1 MTNFKNAEIGT
12 LAEIGEKYENG
23 KAFLHDLLELT
34 SCEISVN
41 AMTAGLKIP
50 FCHRHF
56 QNEEI
61 YIILSGSGDF
71 QVNDTAFPI
80 AEGSIVRVATAS
92 NRSIRCTSTEK
103 MLYICIQAKE
113 GSLEQCTMEDGE
125 ITQQETKW

>member
-1 MTNFKNAEIGT
+1 MKNFKNAEIGT

-61 YIILSGSGDF
+61 YIFLKG
-71 QVNDTAFPI
+71 
-80 AEGSIVRVATAS
+80 EGTITVDNKV
-92 NRSIRCTSTEK
+92 IDV
-103 MLYICIQAKE
+103 KE
-113 GSLEQCTMEDGE
+113 GSCVKIMPKAARTIEAKTDMQYLCVQAKTNSLEQFGLKDAELC
-125 ITQQETKW
+125 

>member
-41 AMTAGLKIP
+41 AMTAGLIIP

-61 YIILSGSGDF
+61 YIFLKG
-71 QVNDTAFPI
+71 
-80 AEGSIVRVATAS
+80 EGTITVDNKV
-92 NRSIRCTSTEK
+92 IDV
-103 MLYICIQAKE
+103 KE
-113 GSLEQCTMEDGE
+113 GSCVKIMPKAARTIEAKTDMQYLCVQAKTNSLEQFGLKDAELC
-125 ITQQETKW
+125 

>member
-61 YIILSGSGDF
+61 YIFLKG
-71 QVNDTAFPI
+71 
-80 AEGSIVRVATAS
+80 EGTITVDNKV
-92 NRSIRCTSTEK
+92 IDV
-103 MLYICIQAKE
+103 KE
-113 GSLEQCTMEDGE
+113 GSCVKIMPKAARTIEAKTDMQYLCVQAKTNSLEQFGLKDADLC
-125 ITQQETKW
+125 

>member
-61 YIILSGSGDF
+61 YIFLKG
-71 QVNDTAFPI
+71 
-80 AEGSIVRVATAS
+80 EGTITVDNKV
-92 NRSIRCTSTEK
+92 IDV
-103 MLYICIQAKE
+103 KE
-113 GSLEQCTMEDGE
+113 GSCVKIMPKAARTIEAKTDMQYLCVQAKTNSLEQFGIKDAELC
-125 ITQQETKW
+125 

>member
-12 LAEIGEKYENG
+12 LSEIGEKYENG

-61 YIILSGSGDF
+61 YIFLKG
-71 QVNDTAFPI
+71 
-80 AEGSIVRVATAS
+80 EGTITVDNKV
-92 NRSIRCTSTEK
+92 IDV
-103 MLYICIQAKE
+103 KE
-113 GSLEQCTMEDGE
+113 GSCVKIMPKAARTIEAKTDMQYLCVQAKTNSLEQFGLKDAELC
-125 ITQQETKW
+125 

>member
-61 YIILSGSGDF
+61 YIFLKG
-71 QVNDTAFPI
+71 
-80 AEGSIVRVATAS
+80 EGTITVDNKV
-92 NRSIRCTSTEK
+92 IDV
-103 MLYICIQAKE
+103 KE
-113 GSLEQCTMEDGE
+113 GSCVMIMPKAARTIEAKTDMQYLCVQAKTNSLEQFGLKDAELC
-125 ITQQETKW
+125 

>member
-61 YIILSGSGDF
+61 YIFLKG
-71 QVNDTAFPI
+71 
-80 AEGSIVRVATAS
+80 EGTITVDNKV
-92 NRSIRCTSTEK
+92 IDV
-103 MLYICIQAKE
+103 KE
-113 GSLEQCTMEDGE
+113 GSCVKIMPKAARTIEAKTDMQYLCVQAKTNSLEQFGLKDAELC
-125 ITQQETKW
+125 

>member
-56 QNEEI
+56 QYEEI
-61 YIILSGSGDF
+61 YIFLKG
-71 QVNDTAFPI
+71 
-80 AEGSIVRVATAS
+80 EGTITVDNKV
-92 NRSIRCTSTEK
+92 IDV
-103 MLYICIQAKE
+103 KE
-113 GSLEQCTMEDGE
+113 GSCVKIMPKAARTIEAKTDMQYLCVQAKTNSLEQFGLKDAELC
-125 ITQQETKW
+125 

>member
-61 YIILSGSGDF
+61 YIFLKG
-71 QVNDTAFPI
+71 
-80 AEGSIVRVATAS
+80 EGTITVDNKV
-92 NRSIRCTSTEK
+92 IDV
-103 MLYICIQAKE
+103 KE
-113 GSLEQCTMEDGE
+113 GSCVKIMPQAARTIEAKTDMQYLCVQAKTNSLEQFGLKDAELC
-125 ITQQETKW
+125 

>member
-50 FCHRHF
+50 FCLRHF

-61 YIILSGSGDF
+61 YIFLKG
-71 QVNDTAFPI
+71 
-80 AEGSIVRVATAS
+80 EGTITVDNKV
-92 NRSIRCTSTEK
+92 IDV
-103 MLYICIQAKE
+103 KE
-113 GSLEQCTMEDGE
+113 GSCVKIMPKAARTIEAKTDMQYLCVQAKTNSLEQFGLKDAELC
-125 ITQQETKW
+125 

>member
-61 YIILSGSGDF
+61 YIFLKGEG
-71 QVNDTAFPI
+71 TI
-80 AEGSIVRVATAS
+80 AVDNKVIDV
-92 NRSIRCTSTEK
+92 
-103 MLYICIQAKE
+103 KE
-113 GSLEQCTMEDGE
+113 GSCVKIMPKAARTIEAKTDMQYLCVQAKTNSLEQFGLKDAELC
-125 ITQQETKW
+125 

>member
-61 YIILSGSGDF
+61 YIFLKG
-71 QVNDTAFPI
+71 
-80 AEGSIVRVATAS
+80 EGTITVDNKV
-92 NRSIRCTSTEK
+92 IDV
-103 MLYICIQAKE
+103 KE
-113 GSLEQCTMEDGE
+113 GSCVKIMPKAARTIEAKTDMPYLCVQAKTNSLEQFGLKDAELC
-125 ITQQETKW
+125 

>member
-1 MTNFKNAEIGT
+1 MTSFKNAEIGT

-61 YIILSGSGDF
+61 YIFLKG
-71 QVNDTAFPI
+71 
-80 AEGSIVRVATAS
+80 EGTITVDNKV
-92 NRSIRCTSTEK
+92 IDV
-103 MLYICIQAKE
+103 KE
-113 GSLEQCTMEDGE
+113 GSCVKIMPKAARTIEAKTDMQYLCVQAKTNSLEQFGLKDAELC
-125 ITQQETKW
+125 

>member
-1 MTNFKNAEIGT
+1 M
-12 LAEIGEKYENG
+12 GEKYENG

-61 YIILSGSGDF
+61 YIFLKG
-71 QVNDTAFPI
+71 
-80 AEGSIVRVATAS
+80 EGTITVDNKV
-92 NRSIRCTSTEK
+92 IDV
-103 MLYICIQAKE
+103 KE
-113 GSLEQCTMEDGE
+113 GSCVKIMPKAARTIEAKTDMQYLCVQAKTNSLEQFGLKDAELC
-125 ITQQETKW
+125 

>member
-23 KAFLHDLLELT
+23 KAFLYDLLELT

-61 YIILSGSGDF
+61 YIFLKG
-71 QVNDTAFPI
+71 
-80 AEGSIVRVATAS
+80 EGTITVDNKV
-92 NRSIRCTSTEK
+92 IDV
-103 MLYICIQAKE
+103 KE
-113 GSLEQCTMEDGE
+113 GSCVKIMPKAARTIEAKTDMQYLCVQAKTNSLEQFGLKDAELC
-125 ITQQETKW
+125 

>member
-12 LAEIGEKYENG
+12 LAKKKKKYENG

-61 YIILSGSGDF
+61 YIFLKG
-71 QVNDTAFPI
+71 
-80 AEGSIVRVATAS
+80 EGTITVDNKV
-92 NRSIRCTSTEK
+92 IDV
-103 MLYICIQAKE
+103 KE
-113 GSLEQCTMEDGE
+113 GSCVKIMPKAARTIEAKTDMQYLCVQAKTNSLEQFGLKDAEVC
-125 ITQQETKW
+125 

>member
-41 AMTAGLKIP
+41 DMTAGLKIP

-61 YIILSGSGDF
+61 YIFLKG
-71 QVNDTAFPI
+71 
-80 AEGSIVRVATAS
+80 EGTITVDNKV
-92 NRSIRCTSTEK
+92 IDV
-103 MLYICIQAKE
+103 KE
-113 GSLEQCTMEDGE
+113 GSCVKIMPKAARTIEAKTDMQYLCVQAKTNSLEQFGLKDAELC
-125 ITQQETKW
+125 

>member
-61 YIILSGSGDF
+61 YIFLKG
-71 QVNDTAFPI
+71 
-80 AEGSIVRVATAS
+80 EGTITVDNKVIDVKEGCCVKIMPKAARTIEAKTDMQYLCV
-92 NRSIRCTSTEK
+92 
-103 MLYICIQAKE
+103 QAKTN
-113 GSLEQCTMEDGE
+113 SLEQFGLKDAELC
-125 ITQQETKW
+125 

>member
-61 YIILSGSGDF
+61 YIFLKG
-71 QVNDTAFPI
+71 
-80 AEGSIVRVATAS
+80 EGTITIDNKVIDV
-92 NRSIRCTSTEK
+92 
-103 MLYICIQAKE
+103 KE
-113 GSLEQCTMEDGE
+113 GSCVKIMPKAARTIEAKTDMQYLCVQAKTNSLEQFGLKDAELC
-125 ITQQETKW
+125 

>member
-12 LAEIGEKYENG
+12 LAEIGEKYEIG

-61 YIILSGSGDF
+61 YIFLKG
-71 QVNDTAFPI
+71 
-80 AEGSIVRVATAS
+80 EGTITVDNKV
-92 NRSIRCTSTEK
+92 IDV
-103 MLYICIQAKE
+103 KE
-113 GSLEQCTMEDGE
+113 GSCVKIMPKAARTIEAKTDMQYLCVQAKTNSLEQFGLKDAELC
-125 ITQQETKW
+125 

>member
-1 MTNFKNAEIGT
+1 MTYFKNAEIGT

-61 YIILSGSGDF
+61 YIFLKG
-71 QVNDTAFPI
+71 
-80 AEGSIVRVATAS
+80 EGTITVDNKV
-92 NRSIRCTSTEK
+92 IDV
-103 MLYICIQAKE
+103 KE
-113 GSLEQCTMEDGE
+113 GSCVKIMPKAARTIEAKTDMQYLCVQAKTNSLEQFGLKDAELC
-125 ITQQETKW
+125 

>member
-61 YIILSGSGDF
+61 YIFLKG
-71 QVNDTAFPI
+71 
-80 AEGSIVRVATAS
+80 EGTITVDNKV
-92 NRSIRCTSTEK
+92 IDV
-103 MLYICIQAKE
+103 KE
-113 GSLEQCTMEDGE
+113 GSCVKIMPKAARTIEAKTDMQYLCVQAKTNSLEQIGLKDAELC
-125 ITQQETKW
+125 

>member
-41 AMTAGLKIP
+41 AMTVGLKIP

-61 YIILSGSGDF
+61 YIFLKG
-71 QVNDTAFPI
+71 
-80 AEGSIVRVATAS
+80 EGTITVDNKV
-92 NRSIRCTSTEK
+92 IDV
-103 MLYICIQAKE
+103 KE
-113 GSLEQCTMEDGE
+113 GSCVKIMPKAARTIEAKTDMQYLCVQAKTNSLEQFGLKDAELC
-125 ITQQETKW
+125 

>member
-41 AMTAGLKIP
+41 AITAGLKIP

-61 YIILSGSGDF
+61 YIFLKRS
-71 QVNDTAFPI
+71 
-80 AEGSIVRVATAS
+80 EERRVGKEC
-92 NRSIRCTSTEK
+92 RSRWSP
-103 MLYICIQAKE
+103 YH
-113 GSLEQCTMEDGE
+113 
-125 ITQQETKW
+125 

>member
-61 YIILSGSGDF
+61 YIFLKG
-71 QVNDTAFPI
+71 
-80 AEGSIVRVATAS
+80 EGTITVDNKV
-92 NRSIRCTSTEK
+92 IDV
-103 MLYICIQAKE
+103 KE
-113 GSLEQCTMEDGE
+113 GSCVKIMPKAARTIEAKTDRQYLCVQAKTNSLEQFGLKDAELC
-125 ITQQETKW
+125 

>member
-1 MTNFKNAEIGT
+1 MTSFKNAEIGT

-61 YIILSGSGDF
+61 YIFLKG
-71 QVNDTAFPI
+71 
-80 AEGSIVRVATAS
+80 EGTITVDNKV
-92 NRSIRCTSTEK
+92 IDV
-103 MLYICIQAKE
+103 KE
-113 GSLEQCTMEDGE
+113 GSCVKIMPKAARTIKAKTDMQYLCVQAKTNSLEQFGLKDAELC
-125 ITQQETKW
+125 

>member
-56 QNEEI
+56 KNEEI
-61 YIILSGSGDF
+61 YIFLKG
-71 QVNDTAFPI
+71 
-80 AEGSIVRVATAS
+80 EGTITVDNKV
-92 NRSIRCTSTEK
+92 IDV
-103 MLYICIQAKE
+103 KE
-113 GSLEQCTMEDGE
+113 GSCVKIMPKAARTIEAKTDMQYLCVQAKTNSLEQFGLKDAELC
-125 ITQQETKW
+125 